1 MLLVYNMVTELFYPN
16 LKIIQ
21 PAKGQDNKVR
31 RNKTEYKLIW
41 KFENPYIIV

>member
-1 MLLVYNMVTELFYPN
+1 MLLIYNMVTVLVYPN
-16 LKIIQ
+16 LNITQ

-41 KFENPYIIV
+41 KF